1 MRIKSIEITNWGP
14 HKHRVFNT
22 DASIVGIIGTNGKGK
37 SNLLQAIDY
46 ALTGNLNKQK
56 QEKYIR
62 NFGQEDGATSAS
74 VHLVFEK
81 DGKEGD
87 IVRTITA
94 TGSRRKLKWDNSE
107 WTKAADVDRIMEEI
121 IGADKASLAQAVF
134 IKQGELARIIKGTP
148 AERQTLFQ
156 KLMNLSFIEP
166 RVDDVTAKIAAIRGS
181 LTDMRPALT
190 LAENDL
196 KACDLD
202 IAELLP
208 NVGKSKTLEAVISK
222 LDLLKFWL
230 RTIDERASIIPD
242 AQKRLQQA
250 QAALA
255 LKLAELEITGIEALL
270 KKERTTRQALDA
282 AKNSLDLCR
291 AYKQQLAERNRIVS
305 IIEFNKKELKEKF
318 FYVTHPNYFFDKIN
332 ELKVATQAALDK
344 CTKIAAAQAAADRI
358 LVATKKYEREEA
370 LIAEYKK
377 TAEEEIPE
385 LQTQL
390 QELAAEIAQLTIDI
404 AYAEAKESIFDVG
417 IENTTICPI
426 CGTEMNVNTISL
438 PGESVEDT
446 KHRLHLE
453 LQKLQAQK
461 LSATQTTDSVSARL
475 LACRQ
480 TLALPD
486 PKIAYEAEIAEDKAL
501 LESDSGAF
509 LAQDAKATQEEYNKL
524 LDRSTQCAAEHAQ
537 YTTITDV
544 IASHEAKLAKL
555 PVVEA
560 PANAEEETALINK
573 VNALTAEV
581 TSIKGNIAIIQ
592 QLQQAIQKAESLVT
606 TLQNQHDDA
615 VQKYEQDLAEA
626 ENMPEFVLY
635 WLSVDP
641 EEKLRRNSIIDI
653 TTVTTQLCEDKTEAD
668 KAAAKYEQLSE
679 RKEELQQRIEALQ
692 LEVANNEVKQTLID
706 DLNTAK
712 SMIMRTGV
720 PLAFMNEVFNKL
732 VGIVQET
739 LTRMGSNFNVIPDPE
754 RACSF
759 LFVRTDNSSKFE
771 MQQEQLSG
779 GQAIRLAL
787 ALLLACQQLILP
799 DIGLLV
805 LDEPSS
811 HIDSEGVEQ
820 MRDLFIS
827 LRSVLQNTHMQLII
841 VDHNEKLTTSFETTI
856 VL

>member
-94 TGSRRKLKWDNSE
+94 TGARRKLKWDNSE

-166 RVDDVTAKIAAIRGS
+166 RVDDITAKIAAIRGS

-196 KACDLD
+196 KACELD
-202 IAELLP
+202 MMELLP
-208 NVGKSKTLEAVISK
+208 NVGKSRTLETVISK

-255 LKLAELEITGIEALL
+255 LKFTELKITGVDALL
-270 KKERTTRQALDA
+270 EKEKTTKQALA
-282 AKNSLDLCR
+282 IAKNSLDSCR

-318 FYVTHPNYFFDKIN
+318 FYVTHPDYFFDAIN
-332 ELKVATQAALDK
+332 TLTEQ
-344 CTKIAAAQAAADRI
+344 INAAQARYDQALA
-358 LVATKKYEREEA
+358 LYNATTAIELATHRYTTEFELWKEA
-370 LIAEYKK
+370 ID
-377 TAEEEIPE
+377 TASEEIPE
-385 LQTQL
+385 LEEQL
-390 QELAAEIAQLTIDI
+390 KTISESAAKLTVDI
-404 AYAEAKESIFDVG
+404 AYAEARAAIFDVG
-417 IENTTICPI
+417 VDNSTICPL
-426 CGTEMNVNTISL
+426 CGADSTKQAISL
-438 PGESVEDT
+438 PGETREDT
-446 KHRLHLE
+446 QRRLEREVRE
-453 LQKLQAQK
+453 LKALK
-461 LSATQTTDSVSARL
+461 LSETQTMDSIAARVV
-475 LACRQ
+475 ACQQ
-480 TLALPD
+480 TLLLPD
-486 PKIAYEAEIAEDKAL
+486 PTDEYKKAIAIHNEVIAAADKDLIGVDPASIQTKL
-501 LESDSGAF
+501 NTMNRQL
-509 LAQDAKATQEEYNKL
+509 QDISNV
-524 LDRSTQCAAEHAQ
+524 RAQ
-537 YTTITDV
+537 YVTIEDI

-560 PANAEEETALINK
+560 PANTEEETALINK
-573 VNALTAEV
+573 VNTLTAEAAH
-581 TSIKGNIAIIQ
+581 IKGDIAIIQ
-592 QLQQAIQKAESLVT
+592 QLNQAIQKAESFVA
-606 TLQNQHDDA
+606 TLQNQHEDA
-615 VQKYEQDLAEA
+615 VRGYEQDLAEA
-626 ENMPEFVLY
+626 ENIPDFVLY
-635 WLSVDP
+635 WLTVDP
-641 EEKLRRNSIIDI
+641 EEKLRRNSIADI

-827 LRSVLQNTHMQLII
+827 LRGVLQNTHMQLII